1 MGSAAPA
8 ASASPQIPHQS
19 HALQDESFEAAELAF
34 RRVDPEVSRLPE
46 RSWTLAPPR
55 ELWIYQ
61 RMKAY
66 DADGWARRF
75 GRSTGGGAG
84 ISRTRSF
91 GWDAVAAIGCKKWC
105 KNMRMSPKWSKA
117 IAQQA
122 AFAAPVGS
130 LMQFI
135 CLEFRDECRA
145 LGWGRD
151 SSTPQVRRA
160 RSRLALRPRTMMM
173 VQLSSL
179 PSVELIAAAS
189 TSRLSDEC
197 HSPSEAC
204 ARVSCVFIVSGEFQP
219 AVSLLRQLSRE
230 VFSINLAV
238 VSTSMQCV
246 RRSLITFLLNAF
258 TKLEMPKTSTKHEIT
273 CSGIVPPAKTA
284 LFFERSAITSN
295 HRTGVVSPD
304 FAPLWQSAAS

>member
-1 MGSAAPA
+1 
-8 ASASPQIPHQS
+8 
-19 HALQDESFEAAELAF
+19 
-34 RRVDPEVSRLPE
+34 
-46 RSWTLAPPR
+46 
-55 ELWIYQ
+55 
-61 RMKAY
+61 
-66 DADGWARRF
+66 
-75 GRSTGGGAG
+75 
-84 ISRTRSF
+84 
-91 GWDAVAAIGCKKWC
+91 
-105 KNMRMSPKWSKA
+105 
-117 IAQQA
+117 
-122 AFAAPVGS
+122 
-130 LMQFI
+130 
-135 CLEFRDECRA
+135 
-145 LGWGRD
+145 
-151 SSTPQVRRA
+151 
-160 RSRLALRPRTMMM
+160 MM

-284 LFFERSAITSN
+284 FFLSAVPSHQITGLEWYRQTLRHCGNLQQAKLQRFAFQDGHDITS
-295 HRTGVVSPD
+295 HVTSHVSCC
-304 FAPLWQSAAS
+304 FSIMGSRR